1 MRNVRTECEIVD
13 CKLSVRVGWT
23 GVMELGNVRLLMDT
37 DVVVEDNR
45 VDNGMEA
52 NNYTLLKDFSV
63 RTIDEM
69 VA

>member
-1 MRNVRTECEIVD
+1 
-13 CKLSVRVGWT
+13 
-23 GVMELGNVRLLMDT
+23 MELGNVRLLMDT
-37 DVVVEDNR
+37 DGVVEGNR
-45 VDNGMEA
+45 VDRGMEA